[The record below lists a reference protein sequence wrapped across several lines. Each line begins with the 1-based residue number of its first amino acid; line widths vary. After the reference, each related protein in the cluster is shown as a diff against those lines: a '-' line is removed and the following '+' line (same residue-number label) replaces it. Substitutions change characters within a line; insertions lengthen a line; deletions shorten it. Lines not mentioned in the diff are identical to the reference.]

1 MSDLVTMATIKFD
14 RQDELDELIAR
25 IYLDTNK
32 KFTKKDLL
40 ELIFELGIQDYH
52 LLLDKVQNPQ
62 EKDDSNLRKKFIDTF
77 CGVLSD
83 EEPDSEEVRNIKS
96 IWANEPE

>member
-1 MSDLVTMATIKFD
+1 VATIKFD

-40 ELIFELGIQDYH
+40 EIIFELGTQDYH
-52 LLLDKVQNPQ
+52 ALLNKIKKMDK
-62 EKDDSNLRKKFIDTF
+62 S
-77 CGVLSD
+77 
-83 EEPDSEEVRNIKS
+83 DSEDLRNQFINRFSGSISVKNPDEVSPKS
-96 IWANEPE
+96 IWEKDVEF